1 MVLMRRLTIEVDDD
15 TCRWIEQRRGSVS
28 PEEFAARAIASC
40 RTADDRGAEARMA
53 RMHDDMARQIEELGE
68 RIQRLDRD
76 LRERRMAGAKAP
88 HH

>member
-15 TCRWIEQRRGSVS
+15 TCRWIERQRGSAS
-28 PEEFAARAIASC
+28 PEDFAARAIAAC
-40 RTADDRGAEARMA
+40 RTTDDRSADVRMA

-76 LRERRMAGAKAP
+76 LRERRGARAP
-88 HH
+88 FR